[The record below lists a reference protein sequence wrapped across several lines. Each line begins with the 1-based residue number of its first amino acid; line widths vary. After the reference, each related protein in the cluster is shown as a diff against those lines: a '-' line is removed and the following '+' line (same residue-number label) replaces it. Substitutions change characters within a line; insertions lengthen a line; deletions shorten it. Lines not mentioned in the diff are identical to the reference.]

1 MTYRAAEDVDL
12 IGRYL
17 RGDLGAFDELMR
29 AHQDRVFGICLRM
42 LRDREAALDA
52 TQETFLTVFRKA
64 DRYREEAAF
73 STWLYRVTVNTCY
86 DHLRRTKRHQADA
99 LPAGMDPSDPRAGD
113 PLLAAELRPDVEAAI
128 EQIPQEFRSAI
139 VLVDLQGLA
148 IDQAAEIL
156 SVPSGTVKSRVH
168 RGRRLLAEIL
178 GNHRDLSRHQTDG
191 SKTKPTP
198 SRVLDD
204 PPSGTT

>member
-42 LRDREAALDA
+42 LRDREAALDV

-86 DHLRRTKRHQADA
+86 DHLRRTKRRQADA
-99 LPAGMDPSDPRAGD
+99 LPEGLDPADPRAGD
-113 PLLAAELRPDVEAAI
+113 PLIAAELRPDVENAL
-128 EQIPQEFRSAI
+128 EQIPQDFRSAI
-139 VLVDLQGLA
+139 ILVDLQGLS
-148 IDQAAEIL
+148 IDQAADVL
-156 SVPSGTVKSRVH
+156 GVPSGTIKSRVH

-178 GNHRDLSRHQTDG
+178 GNHRGPPRHLIDESQNEPGPPRAT
-191 SKTKPTP
+191 
-198 SRVLDD
+198 DD
-204 PPSGTT
+204 PHAGTN